1 MRLLPALLP
10 EDFPK
15 PSYCFPLP
23 LDLPQ
28 PRPLPAVPPQPR
40 TTPACPTYNAVPAL
54 PRPTPTASPPD
65 LPRHLYATDI
75 EHPAC
80 HGPPRGG
87 HP

>member
-1 MRLLPALLP
+1 MRLLPVLLP

-15 PSYCFPLP
+15 PSSCFPQP

-28 PRPLPAVPPQPR
+28 PR
-40 TTPACPTYNAVPAL
+40 TTPTCPTYNPDPAL
-54 PRPTPTASPPD
+54 PRPTRRRPTRPAPTASPPD

-80 HGPPRGG
+80 HGRPRGG
-87 HP
+87 HL